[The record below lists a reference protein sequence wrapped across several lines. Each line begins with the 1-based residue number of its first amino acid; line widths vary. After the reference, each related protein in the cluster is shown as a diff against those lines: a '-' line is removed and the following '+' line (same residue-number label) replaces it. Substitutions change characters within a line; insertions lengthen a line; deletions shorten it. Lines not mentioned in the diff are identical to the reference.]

1 MFVERHDL
9 HDEFPE
15 HKELIDTLLSFS
27 LAYREYDALD
37 KEIMKIEQNVK
48 PCTDAYCEELK
59 MKRVHLKDHLYG
71 ILESHNSES

>member
-15 HKELIDTLLSFS
+15 HKELIDTLLDFAR
-27 LAYREYDALD
+27 AYREYDAVD

-48 PCTDAYCEELK
+48 PATDAHTEELK
-59 MKRVHLKDHLYG
+59 MKRVHLKDKLYD
-71 ILESHNSES
+71 ILRAHDNK